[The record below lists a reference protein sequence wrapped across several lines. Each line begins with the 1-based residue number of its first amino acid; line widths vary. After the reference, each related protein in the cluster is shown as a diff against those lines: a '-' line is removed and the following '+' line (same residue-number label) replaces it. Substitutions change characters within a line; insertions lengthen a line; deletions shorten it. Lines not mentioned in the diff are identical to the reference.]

1 MSEVCPVCGLPKELC
16 MCAEIA
22 KEKQTAIQVTAVK
35 RRFGKLMT
43 VISGIDSKQVNVKDV
58 AKKLKERLACGG
70 TVKGNVIELQGD
82 HRSKAKGVLISL
94 GFPEDSIE
102 VKNR

>member
-22 KEKQTAIQVTAVK
+22 KEKQTAIHVSAVK

-43 VISGIDSKQVNVKDV
+43 IVSGIDPKQVNIKDV
-58 AKKLKERLACGG
+58 ARKLKEKLACGG
-70 TVKGNVIELQGD
+70 TIKDNTIELQGD
-82 HRSKAKGVLISL
+82 HRSKVKGVLVSL

-102 VKNR
+102 IKSR

>member
-22 KEKQTAIQVTAVK
+22 KEKQTAIHVAAVK

-43 VISGIDSKQVNVKDV
+43 VISGIDPKQVDIKDV
-58 AKKLKERLACGG
+58 AKKLKEKLACGG
-70 TVKGNVIELQGD
+70 TVKGNKIELQGD
-82 HRSKAKGVLISL
+82 HRSKVKDVLKKM

-102 VKNR
+102 IKAR